1 MEIAT
6 TSSALHSFPKDQ
18 RLKSN
23 GVRYNL
29 IDFSNGDSL
38 LPRNPKLDVD
48 DPGVLSR
55 AGGRHGKETCD
66 DVAAPKKR
74 RQLPDEDN
82 NSPVKRQKKTVE
94 AKSIRKL
101 TPPSLDKTVSE
112 SKQQTKTK
120 VTKPVD
126 ARANTTKVTKPEKSI
141 SAKAPDERV
150 DLKNLIAK
158 AQHKIHEKRH
168 IDQRREHIER
178 KRIAARLAINQ
189 MVADDFF
196 DDHLKYYSELEP
208 LGYTFMQAEIDCLK
222 KFSLLSRSD
231 FNGRSRR
238 KKQQRSTKGK
248 SIESSLQDSQITE
261 NRHIYSRNIRRN

>member
-38 LPRNPKLDVD
+38 LPRNPKLD
-48 DPGVLSR
+48 
-55 AGGRHGKETCD
+55 
-66 DVAAPKKR
+66 
-74 RQLPDEDN
+74 
-82 NSPVKRQKKTVE
+82 RQKKTVE
-94 AKSIRKL
+94 VDSSTK
-101 TPPSLDKTVSE
+101 

-261 NRHIYSRNIRRN
+261 NVGSSESTNQRETKCQSSTSM